1 MSEGARDLNASEL
14 LWLWEQ
20 LVKNVREGGGEVFQ
34 PADPDVGGD
43 FLLSL
48 GEGGAPEVLVTIN
61 ADQNAPDGLSGKNIR
76 INKSVINYAGR
87 KRKTIRLTCAEPAL
101 QQVFAELVA
110 DIYRR
115 MRRGRS
121 GQGSVRDAVTEFR
134 RLLESGATG
143 EVSREQAAGL
153 AAELLVLK
161 DLLQRRSDAWQTW
174 EGPLGGEHDFHHAD
188 RSLEVKASVRREP
201 VSVEIHGIRQ
211 LDPPAGGLH
220 LVHQILVPDSGGAV
234 SVPSIVDEL
243 NGLVSD
249 PSGFFGRLLEV
260 GYSSFSKAAWERH
273 RFSLGQQRYFRVGD
287 EFPRI
292 TPDRLT
298 AGQTDPGVDS
308 VQFSLRLDALTEWEV
323 PAVARGKLLD
333 EFVHDD

>member
-1 MSEGARDLNASEL
+1 MSERAPDLNASEV

-20 LVKNVREGGGEVFQ
+20 LVKRVREGGGEVFE
-34 PADPDVGGD
+34 PAAPEVGGD

-48 GEGGAPEVLVTIN
+48 GEGGAPEVLVTIKP
-61 ADQNAPDGLSGKNIR
+61 DQHAPEGISGKNIR
-76 INKSVINYAGR
+76 INNRVIYYAGR
-87 KRKTIRLTCAEPAL
+87 KRKTILLTCAEPAL
-101 QQVFAELVA
+101 RQVFAELVA

-115 MRRGRS
+115 MLRGRS
-121 GQGSVRDAVTEFR
+121 GQGAVQDAVMEFR
-134 RLLESGATG
+134 RLLQSGAAD
-143 EVSREQAAGL
+143 EVTREQAAGL
-153 AAELLVLK
+153 VAELLVLK
-161 DLLQRRSDAWQTW
+161 DLLRRRSDAWQTW

-220 LVHQILVPDSGGAV
+220 LVHQILVPDSGGTV
-234 SVPSIVDEL
+234 SVPSVVGEL
-243 NGLVSD
+243 DGLVSD
-249 PSGFFGRLLEV
+249 PSGFFGRLLQV
-260 GYSSFSKAAWERH
+260 GYSSLLKDAWERH
-273 RFSLGQQRYFRVGD
+273 RFSLGEQRYFRVGE

-298 AGQTDPGVDS
+298 AGQTDPGVDT